1 MAEIVELKLTAM
13 AHGGSALGRAPLVS
27 ARPAQ
32 SPSALGQDSRGGT
45 RSGHVVF
52 VPYAIPG
59 ETVRVE
65 ILEAHKRWAQ
75 ARLLDVLEPSPHRV
89 EPPCPYFGAGKCG
102 GCHFQHIDYEAQ
114 AGFKRDVVVDQLGR
128 VGGLVGVNV
137 QDVIGAAEPWGYR
150 NHVQFSLTP
159 DGRLGFL
166 TADTHDVVPVQECL
180 LLEPLLDELWTA
192 LDMEW
197 PQLHRLSLRCG
208 SATGDLMAIFELDHY
223 EDFDIE
229 VDFPVSCVL
238 LLADGEV
245 AVLMGSPHLVEH
257 VAGRDY
263 RVSAGSFFQVNTG
276 GAEALV
282 SLVCDYLVPTGDESL
297 VDLYCGVGLFGLS
310 LADRVGRVIG
320 VEADPSAVDDFR
332 HNALGLDHVH
342 LVEGPAKDSLP
353 RVEGP
358 VDLLVLD
365 PPRSGAGRRVVG
377 EISRLAPRRIAY
389 VSCDP
394 ATLSR
399 DARYLAEAG
408 FHLGEVQPVDL
419 FPQTYHVEAVALFV
433 PES

>member
-1 MAEIVELKLTAM
+1 MAEIIELRLTTM
-13 AHGGSALGRAPLVS
+13 AHGGAALGRAPLLS
-27 ARPAQ
+27 ALAGPPSSSRGKDDRDARP
-32 SPSALGQDSRGGT
+32 PD
-45 RSGHVVF
+45 HVVF
-52 VPYAIPG
+52 VPFAIPG

-65 ILEAHKRWAQ
+65 VLETHRRWAQ

-89 EPPCPYFGAGKCG
+89 EPPCPHFGAGKCG
-102 GCHFQHIDYEAQ
+102 GCHFQHIDYVAQ
-114 AGFKRDVVVDQLGR
+114 AEFKRDIVVDQLGR

-137 QDVIGAAEPWGYR
+137 QDIIGAAEPWGYR
-150 NHVQFSLTP
+150 NRAQFSLTP
-159 DGRLGFL
+159 EGRLGFL
-166 TADTHDVVPVQECL
+166 TANTHDVVPVDECL
-180 LLEPLLDELWTA
+180 LLQPLLDELWTA

-197 PQLHRLSLRCG
+197 PQLYRLTLRCG

-257 VAGRDY
+257 VAGRNY
-263 RVSAGSFFQVNTG
+263 RVSAGSFFQVNTA

-282 SLVCDYLVPTGDESL
+282 SLVHDYLMPTGDETL

-310 LADRVGRVIG
+310 LANRLSRVVG
-320 VEADPSAVDDFR
+320 VEADPSAASDFR
-332 HNALGLDHVH
+332 HNAQGLDHVH
-342 LVEGPAKDSLP
+342 LVEGPAKTSLP
-353 RVEGP
+353 RIEGP

-365 PPRSGAGRRVVG
+365 PPRSGAGRRIVG
-377 EISRLAPRRIAY
+377 EIARLAPRRIAY

-408 FHLGEVQPVDL
+408 FRLEEVQPVDL
-419 FPQTYHVEAVALFV
+419 FPQTYHVEAVALFT
-433 PES
+433 PSG